1 MQDPFSYFQ
10 ISGEQIVNNF
20 ESEVQALQTEFESID
35 FKKIKTPQKEVIARL
50 NTLLQRTCFETSST
64 VSQLVANP
72 KMFAHA
78 EVLGLAT
85 FSELHFPIT
94 VENQIVSEEIL
105 KKICAQKDIFVER
118 IRIIVRDATFD
129 FYDIPTDTVEGL
141 DQKSLDE
148 VYEIHLLL
156 LKIQSEREA
165 MLNDQDEGV
174 FKYGP
179 LGSDKKADY
188 EWFAALLEKCNEIIN
203 RENAERNQREAK
215 QKELKYARNLAIWQ
229 MVFGK
234 NLTPPHLAKTRLL
247 AKK

>member
-1 MQDPFSYFQ
+1 MEDSLLNFKS
-10 ISGEQIVNNF
+10 SGEKIVNNF
-20 ESEVQALQTEFESID
+20 KSEVQALQTESGSID
-35 FKKIKTPQKEVIARL
+35 FKQIKAPQKEAIARL
-50 NTLLQRTCFETSST
+50 KTLLKRTCFETSSA
-64 VSQLVANP
+64 VSTIVANP
-72 KMFAHA
+72 SIFAHA
-78 EVLGLAT
+78 EVLNLLA
-85 FSELHFPIT
+85 FSGSHFPMT
-94 VENQIVSEEIL
+94 VESQIVSDEIL
-105 KKICAQKDIFVER
+105 TKIRAQKDIFVER

-229 MVFGK
+229 MVFGG
-234 NLTPPHLAKTRLL
+234 NLTPPHLEKFRFPP
-247 AKK
+247 KK

>member
-1 MQDPFSYFQ
+1 MQDPFSYFKV
-10 ISGEQIVNNF
+10 SGEQIVDNF

-35 FKKIKTPQKEVIARL
+35 FKKIKAPQKEAIARL
-50 NTLLQRTCFETSST
+50 NTLLQRTCFETASAI
-64 VSQLVANP
+64 SQIVANP
-72 KMFAHA
+72 YTFAHA
-78 EVLGLAT
+78 EILDLTT
-85 FSELHFPIT
+85 FSGAHFPII
-94 VENQIVSEEIL
+94 VENQIVSDEMLEQIRD
-105 KKICAQKDIFVER
+105 QKDIFVER
-118 IRIIVRDATFD
+118 IRIIVRDATSD
-129 FYDIPTDTVEGL
+129 FYDIPTDSLESL

-179 LGSDKKADY
+179 LGSDKKVDY
-188 EWFAALLEKCNEIIN
+188 EWFAALLKKCNEIIN
-203 RENAERNQREAK
+203 RENAERNERKAK
-215 QKELKYARNLAIWQ
+215 QKKLKYARNLAIWQ
-229 MVFGK
+229 MVFGE